1 MRELLISAAWCV
13 DACIKTSM
21 SILVHAGKTT
31 LMDVICGRKTVGRTT
46 GHLLVNGQPIVK
58 SSWSR
63 VVGYV
68 EQMDVHTPAQTVIEA
83 LWFSGRLRLSPKVSD
98 QQVRATA
105 QGMCIACC
113 WGRCQQLMQQALR
126 VAISASSAYCGAA
139 PFFLSNVLYRAA
151 WACACRC
158 APMWSRSSTLWT

>member
-1 MRELLISAAWCV
+1 
-13 DACIKTSM
+13 
-21 SILVHAGKTT
+21 
-31 LMDVICGRKTVGRTT
+31 MDVICGRKTVGRTT

-98 QQVRATA
+98 QQVRIGLH
-105 QGMCIACC
+105 GMLLLFV
-113 WGRCQQLMQQALR
+113 RRLLLLHLALTR
-126 VAISASSAYCGAA
+126 THC
-139 PFFLSNVLYRAA
+139 LSLVLNYEQ
-151 WACACRC
+151 
-158 APMWSRSSTLWT
+158 TN

>member
-1 MRELLISAAWCV
+1 LSASGPTTTIAVGRVICF
-13 DACIKTSM
+13 
-21 SILVHAGKTT
+21 AGKTT

-98 QQVRATA
+98 QQVGGA
-105 QGMCIACC
+105 
-113 WGRCQQLMQQALR
+113 RCQ
-126 VAISASSAYCGAA
+126 GT
-139 PFFLSNVLYRAA
+139 A
-151 WACACRC
+151 WHSGKQ
-158 APMWSRSSTLWT
+158 PD

>member
-1 MRELLISAAWCV
+1 ML
-13 DACIKTSM
+13 
-21 SILVHAGKTT
+21 AGKTT

-83 LWFSGRLRLSPKVSD
+83 LWFSGRLRLSPKVPD
-98 QQVRATA
+98 QQVGAVCCKRAGEVVVA
-105 QGMCIACC
+105 RLVDAGASQG
-113 WGRCQQLMQQALR
+113 
-126 VAISASSAYCGAA
+126 
-139 PFFLSNVLYRAA
+139 
-151 WACACRC
+151 
-158 APMWSRSSTLWT
+158 STCSL